1 MKKVVR
7 LKRGA
12 KELIKKSAITI
23 AMLVFDIVLYHYLII
38 LGSYVGVYEWS
49 SAILLVGWFWLI
61 AGQFGTF
68 YLMWEE

>member
-7 LKRGA
+7 IKSKA
-12 KELIKKSAITI
+12 KEIIKKVLITI

-38 LGSYVGVYEWS
+38 LGAYVGVYEWS

-61 AGQFGTF
+61 AGQFGAF